1 MFFNMAR
8 QVQTDKFAGF
18 YDCLSTDHGP
28 IRFDRGTKDYRGQ
41 WVLPGAGVFQPVKI
55 DSEKVRAFS
64 DLE

>member
-28 IRFDRGTKDYRGQ
+28 IRFDGHKDYRG
-41 WVLPGAGVFQPVKI
+41 
-55 DSEKVRAFS
+55 
-64 DLE
+64 

>member
-8 QVQTDKFAGF
+8 QVQTDQFAGF
-18 YDCLSTDHGP
+18 YDSLSANHGP

>member
-8 QVQTDKFAGF
+8 QVQTDKFARF
-18 YDCLSTDHGP
+18 YNRLSTDHSP
-28 IRFDRGTKDYRGQ
+28 IRFDRRTKTTDQ

-64 DLE
+64 DFE